1 MTILNVVYL
10 TFKMIEMNEKT
21 EIINGILN
29 AGTINGYNS
38 MGVSESWYNAWYL
51 IKKCFM
57 ETEDGELSVDEL
69 KVLLGNM
76 SIDELKN
83 LEKLADFATEVFY

>member
-1 MTILNVVYL
+1 MN
-10 TFKMIEMNEKT
+10 KMNNEKT
-21 EIINGILN
+21 EIINSIVN
-29 AGTINGYNS
+29 AGTIDGCNS

-51 IKKCFM
+51 MKKCFM
-57 ETEDGELSVDEL
+57 ETKDGELSVDEL
-69 KVLLGNM
+69 RTLLEAM